1 MRGGAIDSK
10 DHGPMSQLA
19 AAALLGTAAAIAV
32 LGLRHLAVER
42 RVRRRSLE
50 QIGLRAPT
58 PHTVRRVRLGRRPV
72 VLLGVG
78 LMVGA
83 GAALVIG
90 PLGLVVGAG
99 PVVVDS
105 WVTKRAARRR
115 GVALAAGLAPALQL
129 LVDNLRVGRDL
140 VSALSE
146 VAVAADEPVA
156 TIFETVVAEVR
167 LGARVDE
174 AFAQV
179 ADAEGDRHLDV
190 VASAVGLNAEFG
202 GNLVEILGSV
212 IESIEE
218 EDRLRR
224 DIDSLTADGRLS
236 STVLLVLPV
245 LTLIVVSVLS
255 PGYASPLLDDPMGR
269 MLAGVGVV
277 LGLTGWVW
285 LRHLSNP
292 EVVA

>member
-1 MRGGAIDSK
+1 MNAIVGAV
-10 DHGPMSQLA
+10 
-19 AAALLGTAAAIAV
+19 LLGIAAAIGM
-32 LGLRHLAVER
+32 LGYRQYSFDR

-50 QIGLRAPT
+50 QIGLLEPEVRT
-58 PHTVRRVRLGRRPV
+58 PRHIPLDRHRLLLIGVGALIGIAAAFVLGPLAL
-72 VLLGVG
+72 LLG
-78 LMVGA
+78 
-83 GAALVIG
+83 AAPI
-90 PLGLVVGAG
+90 A
-99 PVVVDS
+99 VDS
-105 WVTKRAARRR
+105 WMTKRAARTRS
-115 GVALAAGLAPALQL
+115 AAISAGLAPALQL

-146 VAVAADEPVA
+146 VSIAADEPVA
-156 TIFETVVAEVR
+156 TIFATVVAEVR

-174 AFAQV
+174 AFSQV

-190 VASAVGLNAEFG
+190 VASAIGLNAEFG

-224 DIDSLTADGRLS
+224 DIASLTADGRLS

-245 LTLIVVSVLS
+245 LTLVVVSVLS
-255 PGYASPLLDDPMGR
+255 PGYASPLLDDPFGR
-269 MLAGVGVV
+269 MMAIAGVV
-277 LGLTGWVW
+277 LGLTGWAW

-292 EVVA
+292 DVVA

>member
-1 MRGGAIDSK
+1 MNSLVGAVLL
-10 DHGPMSQLA
+10 GA
-19 AAALLGTAAAIAV
+19 AAAIGILGY
-32 LGLRHLAVER
+32 RQYSFDR

-50 QIGLRAPT
+50 QIGLLQPAAAE
-58 PHTVRRVRLGRRPV
+58 RRHVPLDRHRM
-72 VLLGVG
+72 VLVAVGAVIGVG
-78 LMVGA
+78 LAFVVGP
-83 GAALVIG
+83 V
-90 PLGLVVGAG
+90 GLVVGVG

-105 WVTKRAARRR
+105 WMTKRATRKRA
-115 GVALAAGLAPALQL
+115 VALAAGLAPALQL

-146 VAVAADEPVA
+146 VAIAADEPVS

-174 AFAQV
+174 AFARV

-190 VASAVGLNAEFG
+190 VASAVGLNVEFG

-245 LTLIVVSVLS
+245 LTLVVVSVLS
-255 PGYASPLLDDPMGR
+255 PGYASPLLDDPVGR
-269 MLAGVGVV
+269 VMAIAGVV
-277 LGLTGWVW
+277 LGVTGWAW
-285 LRHLSNP
+285 LRHLSSP
-292 EVVA
+292 DVVA

>member
-1 MRGGAIDSK
+1 MTSLWGAILL
-10 DHGPMSQLA
+10 GA
-19 AAALLGTAAAIAV
+19 AAAIGMLGY
-32 LGLRHLAVER
+32 RQYSFER

-50 QIGLRAPT
+50 QIGLLEPESIEHRHVPLDR
-58 PHTVRRVRLGRRPV
+58 HRM
-72 VLLGVG
+72 VLVGVG
-78 LMVGA
+78 MVIGI
-83 GAALVIG
+83 ALAFLVG
-90 PLGLVVGAG
+90 PLGLFVGAG
-99 PVVVDS
+99 PIAVDS
-105 WVTKRAARRR
+105 WMTKRAARKRT
-115 GVALAAGLAPALQL
+115 AAMAAGLAPALQL

-140 VSALSE
+140 VSALAE
-146 VAVAADEPVA
+146 VAIAADEPVS

-174 AFAQV
+174 AFAQI
-179 ADAEGDRHLDV
+179 AEAEGDRHLDV
-190 VASAVGLNAEFG
+190 VASAIGLNAEFG

-245 LTLIVVSVLS
+245 LTLLVVSVLS
-255 PGYASPLLDDPMGR
+255 PGYASPLLEDPMGR
-269 MLAGVGVV
+269 MLAGAGVV
-277 LGLTGWVW
+277 LGLTGWAW